1 MAEFIDNSR
10 PFDVH
15 RWSDHPESNIFVNKI
30 YDEYFRWNNPI
41 LTKKHLKVV
50 LLDLYV
56 CWNEDPNQQIGILL
70 GSNAYKAKSRYN
82 ELHISKHVIEV
93 VHSLNQFNL
102 IEMKIGWRDET
113 GRSFATRIWAAKEL
127 IKLSKEL

>member
-1 MAEFIDNSR
+1 MTGNQAYNNAKDQ
-10 PFDVH
+10 PL
-15 RWSDHPESNIFVNKI
+15 DHPESNIFVNKI

-70 GSNAYKAKSRYN
+70 GSNAYKA
-82 ELHISKHVIEV
+82 
-93 VHSLNQFNL
+93 NL
-102 IEMKIGWRDET
+102 DIMHYIFPNT
-113 GRSFATRIWAAKEL
+113 L
-127 IKLSKEL
+127 

>member
-30 YDEYFRWNNPI
+30 YDEYFRWNNPV

-56 CWNEDPNQQIGILL
+56 CWSEDPNQQIGILL

-82 ELHISKHVIEV
+82 ALQYILIIMF
-93 VHSLNQFNL
+93 VHHSVHHL
-102 IEMKIGWRDET
+102 
-113 GRSFATRIWAAKEL
+113 
-127 IKLSKEL
+127 